1 MRAALPTDA
10 IRVRGSPV
18 VGKRHVVGDLRV
30 AGRSLDLSQRPVG
43 STQHDLTGDGAQD
56 EFRHLPHLLQ
66 RWRGLDLGLCRGV
79 SARPPCLLA
88 AIKPRNVQRER
99 GRFVRAGFAYN
110 PRFEYANPADPVL
123 LARYAVPSNCFLP
136 QAVSILERT
145 LSRYGSYEHFEQ
157 DMGGDVLS
165 PRRIWAHVR
174 TYMEKEGCLGEVV
187 VSLHDDLLSRASMT
201 VQNGRPT
208 LCINTAAAREHWL
221 EGMLQHEI
229 GTHFLRG
236 LNGARQP
243 WGRPSGRRRFAL
255 RPANPT
261 EEGLASVHSVL
272 HRRDPLLWRA
282 ALLYYAVSRAAH
294 LSFSALFAELGRFV
308 RDPSTRWEY
317 CLRAKRGQEDTSVPG
332 CFNKDQVYLTGV
344 LAILRHRRSIDFQML
359 YTLGKVSIEDVE
371 RLRPL
376 ATAEKTRLPH
386 FLRNPESYQREL
398 DRIISANGLSDSELL
413 ELMPD

>member
-10 IRVRGSPV
+10 IRVRGDEQVTAGSDS
-18 VGKRHVVGDLRV
+18 GYACGRV
-30 AGRSLDLSQRPVG
+30 TCGRQKARCGRPACGGEKPGPFPEAGG
-43 STQHDLTGDGAQD
+43 QHA
-56 EFRHLPHLLQ
+56 
-66 RWRGLDLGLCRGV
+66 
-79 SARPPCLLA
+79 ARPH
-88 AIKPRNVQRER
+88 
-99 GRFVRAGFAYN
+99 GRRSPGRV
-110 PRFEYANPADPVL
+110 PAPSTSPPA
-123 LARYAVPSNCFLP
+123 LARTGFGALPWCVGTPALPSRRHQTTQCAARTWALRARRLRIQPAFR
-136 QAVSILERT
+136 AVSILERT